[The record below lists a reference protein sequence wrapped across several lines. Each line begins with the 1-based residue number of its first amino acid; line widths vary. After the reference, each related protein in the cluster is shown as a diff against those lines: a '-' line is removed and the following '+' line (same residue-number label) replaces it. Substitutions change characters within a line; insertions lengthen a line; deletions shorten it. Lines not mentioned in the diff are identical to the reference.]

1 MTLHDYQHTHALSN
15 GAMCRL
21 LNENR
26 TSATDQPIFEHRL
39 KRLKEGK
46 ARARGHEIQALL
58 AATDEEVDRYKS

>member
-1 MTLHDYQHTHALSN
+1 MTLHDYQDTHGLSN

-39 KRLKEGK
+39 QRLKDGQS
-46 ARARGHEIQALL
+46 RPRGHEIQALL